1 MDKTCFTE
9 SEEISREIIGIYILK
24 KKLGNDWV
32 GRWRA
37 THNRKKSHSWPEED
51 VARQRLQNLQ
61 ELLPNNF
68 LITLP
73 FYRKGG
79 QINFYQICKPW
90 RALSPWTLKKQ
101 PAVSTVDIFP
111 WLTNATKAASR
122 QVFNVTLSCSP
133 TRWRRYDRPEFKHLL
148 QVISSK
154 SVVAQLLVT
163 SLKFGDCNIWIM
175 VVIPTHW

>member
-1 MDKTCFTE
+1 MILWGARLYVLRLHYVIHLTEREVIYIKKRKGERKGNMAKITESKRFFFLHDTSHFTE
-9 SEEISREIIGIYILK
+9 KEG
-24 KKLGNDWV
+24 KL
-32 GRWRA
+32 
-37 THNRKKSHSWPEED
+37 
-51 VARQRLQNLQ
+51 
-61 ELLPNNF
+61 
-68 LITLP
+68 I
-73 FYRKGG
+73 
-79 QINFYQICKPW
+79 YQICKPW

-101 PAVSTVDIFP
+101 PAVSMVDIFP

-148 QVISSK
+148 QVTSSE

-163 SLKFGDCNIWIM
+163 SLKFGDCNISRM